1 MTEWCSTLGPILAFR
16 VLQEPGSYASTLTL
30 RFNLKNALIDAA
42 AATPYKGSP
51 ELVVYCVHQKV
62 FEAFWEQGQTFPSR
76 VLVDDVLN

>member
-1 MTEWCSTLGPILAFR
+1 MHRMTIKLGR
-16 VLQEPGSYASTLTL
+16 
-30 RFNLKNALIDAA
+30 LKNALIDAA